1 MVAIGLSS
9 FVAIWAA
16 AGLVD
21 AVNKLPL
28 IGGLLEGVGLVVS
41 GWFIYRNL
49 IFGPD
54 RSVPVTCAPSCSRCH
69 RYALISSTCL
79 HQHDGAA
86 MSDHPICGYLH
97 FLHFMAAP
105 PWFELAE
112 HPQSPWQ
119 GTVPGEP
126 RFISLLGIAPSC
138 PMCRPTH
145 LYIRFLNACLHTRRE
160 ELRKNIDDF
169 LKKVTGKMD
178 ASVKK
183 VNDSLK

>member
-79 HQHDGAA
+79 HIYSMMELPCLITLSAG
-86 MSDHPICGYLH
+86 ICTFCISWLH
-97 FLHFMAAP
+97 HLG
-105 PWFELAE
+105 LSL
-112 HPQSPWQ
+112 QSTLRVH
-119 GTVPGEP
+119 GRG
-126 RFISLLGIAPSC
+126 L
-138 PMCRPTH
+138 
-145 LYIRFLNACLHTRRE
+145 RRE
-160 ELRKNIDDF
+160 NPGSSVC
-169 LKKVTGKMD
+169 LKLHPHGPNVQAHSPLHQIPECMLAHMQGG
-178 ASVKK
+178 AEEEH
-183 VNDSLK
+183 

>member
-54 RSVPVTCAPSCSRCH
+54 RSVPIICAASCS
-69 RYALISSTCL
+69 
-79 HQHDGAA
+79 
-86 MSDHPICGYLH
+86 
-97 FLHFMAAP
+97 
-105 PWFELAE
+105 
-112 HPQSPWQ
+112 
-119 GTVPGEP
+119 
-126 RFISLLGIAPSC
+126 
-138 PMCRPTH
+138 PM
-145 LYIRFLNACLHTRRE
+145 
-160 ELRKNIDDF
+160 
-169 LKKVTGKMD
+169 KVF
-178 ASVKK
+178 
-183 VNDSLK
+183 

>member
-1 MVAIGLSS
+1 MAFALAQSGSLSLGALQSRRLAAGKAALRLPSSRTRQGLVVAQSYKTRTGSGLKGTGTGADPDEVQQKSQEILNDLKAKWNATEEKPAVVAIGLSS

-28 IGGLLEGVGLVVS
+28 IGGLLEGVGLVVTS
-41 GWFIYRNL
+41 WFVYRNL

-54 RSVPVTCAPSCSRCH
+54 
-69 RYALISSTCL
+69 
-79 HQHDGAA
+79 
-86 MSDHPICGYLH
+86 
-97 FLHFMAAP
+97 
-105 PWFELAE
+105 
-112 HPQSPWQ
+112 
-119 GTVPGEP
+119 
-126 RFISLLGIAPSC
+126 
-138 PMCRPTH
+138 
-145 LYIRFLNACLHTRRE
+145 RE

-183 VNDSLK
+183 VNAKVNDSLN